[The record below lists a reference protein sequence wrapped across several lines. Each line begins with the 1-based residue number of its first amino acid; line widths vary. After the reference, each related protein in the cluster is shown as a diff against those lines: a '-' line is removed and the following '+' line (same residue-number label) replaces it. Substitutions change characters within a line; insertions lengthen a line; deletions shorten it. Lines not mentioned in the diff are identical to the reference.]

1 MAKKR
6 GQIII
11 EYGANPKPHE
21 VRTAQSLA
29 AAGYTITLVAKSE
42 IDGIKTADAIID
54 GAPWEMKAPT
64 SNSKKA
70 IQKNMHKALKQSR
83 NIIIDSRRMDIPGFV
98 IEREVRSLAPKLKS
112 LQRLLFVDKLGEVLE
127 IK

>member
-1 MAKKR
+1 MVKKH

-21 VRTAQSLA
+21 IRTAHSIA

-42 IDGIKTADAIID
+42 IDGVKTADALID
-54 GAPWEMKAPT
+54 GETWEMKAPT
-64 SNSKKA
+64 SNSRKA

-83 NIIIDSRRMDIPGFV
+83 NLIIDSRRMDVPGLV

-112 LQRLLFVDKLGEVLE
+112 LRKLLFVNKLGEVIE